1 MKKSFIA
8 VFGAF
13 LYFFCSLNCF
23 AAGAESVNRRTAVRC
38 LKLAESYLSSGD
50 YTNALAQAELGL
62 AYDESVADLWYVN
75 AAAKSGKGD
84 IKADIIPLVM
94 KSLTEGEWVDYNR
107 DGARV
112 LYADLLCDTGMYD
125 QALTILD
132 TKPFIYSS
140 DAEFIRVKAYY
151 RIRTQE
157 SINRAREKINSARKI
172 YPDDLRFPHIFF
184 KYEYDINREA
194 EILGYN
200 EPDAAGAVLFRK
212 IADSFIAKMPEYDKP
227 DADLE
232 IYSIYFAEGEKQV
245 RMAQAFSSHGLRHP
259 LYALIAL
266 KCGFMTQQ
274 EAWDY
279 FCSFADEK
287 VSLSLMEDFLFFVTD
302 EVTVQSVNEHLDAY
316 NGTILVDT
324 DYDCD
329 PNLSVKY
336 MRGRPES
343 FCWDMNNDGV
353 FEWSAKCDFGVP
365 EEITLTRGN
374 ITLHYGSYP
383 AVVKAVFHSDR
394 ISEGNAEFTLMD
406 ETFEWTPVEIKP
418 LSAAKELFGIEFFVP
433 FVKEYQVELDEGKI
447 LYNCSSYEI
456 SSCERQNARIV
467 FSVLNGYPQSAMYYD
482 GDVLYARALFENGLP
497 SVRYVDNDGDGIF
510 EMLETFGYDPENR
523 RNVRIEEQEQL
534 MTNLFGHPVAGS
546 GIYVR
551 LIQLDFNADT
561 IPDFTE
567 EYGLDN
573 GKISSWDYDG
583 DRNWDVRFKRYPRED
598 EDSPLIEDSQFYS
611 NPEHILVTVTTWNGS
626 PVKVLYGENEMSVT
640 QGETKAFYWVGQAGT
655 PDDEAFVL
663 LSLGDKVEQGLS
675 RLIDT
680 SRRRIQVVQI
690 GGNIYGS
697 VIPDEEIP
705 ESPVESDE

>member
-13 LYFFCSLNCF
+13 LYFLCSLNCF

-194 EILGYN
+194 EILGYK

-274 EAWDY
+274 EA
-279 FCSFADEK
+279 
-287 VSLSLMEDFLFFVTD
+287 
-302 EVTVQSVNEHLDAY
+302 LD
-316 NGTILVDT
+316 
-324 DYDCD
+324 
-329 PNLSVKY
+329 
-336 MRGRPES
+336 
-343 FCWDMNNDGV
+343 
-353 FEWSAKCDFGVP
+353 
-365 EEITLTRGN
+365 
-374 ITLHYGSYP
+374 
-383 AVVKAVFHSDR
+383 
-394 ISEGNAEFTLMD
+394 
-406 ETFEWTPVEIKP
+406 
-418 LSAAKELFGIEFFVP
+418 
-433 FVKEYQVELDEGKI
+433 
-447 LYNCSSYEI
+447 
-456 SSCERQNARIV
+456 
-467 FSVLNGYPQSAMYYD
+467 
-482 GDVLYARALFENGLP
+482 
-497 SVRYVDNDGDGIF
+497 
-510 EMLETFGYDPENR
+510 
-523 RNVRIEEQEQL
+523 
-534 MTNLFGHPVAGS
+534 
-546 GIYVR
+546 
-551 LIQLDFNADT
+551 
-561 IPDFTE
+561 
-567 EYGLDN
+567 
-573 GKISSWDYDG
+573 
-583 DRNWDVRFKRYPRED
+583 
-598 EDSPLIEDSQFYS
+598 
-611 NPEHILVTVTTWNGS
+611 
-626 PVKVLYGENEMSVT
+626 
-640 QGETKAFYWVGQAGT
+640 
-655 PDDEAFVL
+655 
-663 LSLGDKVEQGLS
+663 
-675 RLIDT
+675 
-680 SRRRIQVVQI
+680 
-690 GGNIYGS
+690 
-697 VIPDEEIP
+697 
-705 ESPVESDE
+705 